1 MISQEVTYKKG
12 SFLEINFA
20 LKLSILILTECLA
33 KNNTIRRRGKGK
45 IKREKGKGNRE
56 RKSKSKKK
64 KIKSAF

>member
-33 KNNTIRRRGKGK
+33 KNNTIRRKGK

>member
-45 IKREKGKGNRE
+45 IKREKGNRKGKVKVK
-56 RKSKSKKK
+56 RKR
-64 KIKSAF
+64 